1 MHKRLRPAFFCGDQL
16 HDNKAGIG
24 QFLTYTNQNLHF
36 MKSINLIAG
45 FGGAVVLTLLNE
57 TLKEIDEKMPRIDLL
72 GEEALAKASAFLGS
86 EIKNENA
93 LFKASLA
100 GDLLSNTAYFSLI
113 SGTKNEIWT
122 KAASAGFLAGIAAVS
137 LPKELGLDD
146 KPVTKTLTTKVLTVG
161 YYMMGAF
168 ATAGILSLIQKK

>member
-1 MHKRLRPAFFCGDQL
+1 
-16 HDNKAGIG
+16 
-24 QFLTYTNQNLHF
+24 

-57 TLKEIDEKMPRIDLL
+57 TLKEVDDTMPRIDLL
-72 GEEALAKASAFLGS
+72 GEEALSKASAFLGS
-86 EIKNENA
+86 EIKNEET
-93 LFKASLA
+93 LFKASLT
-100 GDLLSNTAYFSLI
+100 GDLISNTAYFSLI
-113 SGTKNEIWT
+113 SGTKKEIWT

-137 LPKELGLDD
+137 LPKKIGLDD
-146 KPVTKTLTTKVLTVG
+146 TPVTKSITTKVLTVG